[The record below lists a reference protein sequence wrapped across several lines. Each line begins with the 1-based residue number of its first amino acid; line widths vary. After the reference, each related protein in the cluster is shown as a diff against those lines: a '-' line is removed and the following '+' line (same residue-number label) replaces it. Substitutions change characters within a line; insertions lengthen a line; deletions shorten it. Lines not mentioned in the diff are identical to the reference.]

1 MMQSI
6 LLALSL
12 NPDVLNKAQAEL
24 DAVVGPHRLP
34 QFGDKDSLV
43 YINAI
48 ILESLR
54 YHTVAPLVIPHRTIN
69 DDVLNGYFI
78 PAGTIVIP
86 NVW

>member
-12 NPDVLNKAQAEL
+12 NPDVLKKAQAEL

-34 QFGDKDSLV
+34 DFGDKESLV

-48 ILESLR
+48 ITEGLR
-54 YHTVAPLVIPHRTIN
+54 YHNVAPLAIPHRTIK

-78 PAGTIVIP
+78 PAGTLVIP
-86 NVW
+86 NIW